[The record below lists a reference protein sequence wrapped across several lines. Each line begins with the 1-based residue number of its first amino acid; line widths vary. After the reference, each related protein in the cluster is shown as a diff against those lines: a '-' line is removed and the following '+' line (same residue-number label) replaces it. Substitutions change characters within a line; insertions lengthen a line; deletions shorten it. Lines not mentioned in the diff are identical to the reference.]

1 MKEFFQAVWDAE
13 GRIRRLKR
21 RKARFEDMARSL
33 GANLSGMPSNHNR
46 TSKVEYAACELVQLQ
61 TDLENE
67 LCEQIHLITLAKQII
82 QRIPAA
88 KHRQVLELRYIDGMA
103 WTDITK
109 EMGYQDDRSV
119 YKVHGAALVSAQKC
133 AGGIEY
139 HNNHMV

>member
-33 GANLSGMPSNHNR
+33 CANLSGMPSNHNR
-46 TSKVEYAACELVQLQ
+46 TSKVEYAACELAQLQ

-88 KHRQVLELRYIDGMA
+88 KHRQATAIQTLN
-103 WTDITK
+103 
-109 EMGYQDDRSV
+109 
-119 YKVHGAALVSAQKC
+119 KVRRFFGC
-133 AGGIEY
+133 G
-139 HNNHMV
+139 

>member
-13 GRIRRLKR
+13 GRVRRLKR

-46 TSKVEYAACELVQLQ
+46 TSKVEYAACELAQLQ

-67 LCEQIHLITLAKQII
+67 LSEQIHLISLATQII
-82 QRIPAA
+82 KRIPAS
-88 KHRQVLELRYIDGMA
+88 KHRQVLELRYIDGMPWA
-103 WTDITK
+103 DITK

-119 YKVHGAALVSAQKC
+119 YKVHGAALLSAKQC

-139 HNNHMV
+139 HNNYVL